1 MTLSIAV
8 RLSKII
14 LVTIVA
20 AFAIIV
26 SFNNIVDYGSNFSFV
41 QHVLSMDTTFEGNA
55 LMGRAVE
62 SSALHHLAYWIII
75 AMEAITGLLCA
86 WGAFNLVAV
95 LRESNSKFMKAKTAA
110 TLGLTLGLLL
120 WFGGFMV
127 VGAEWFVM
135 WQSDIW
141 NGQQPAF
148 RFATLLLLTLIYL
161 HLPESDELM

>member
-1 MTLSIAV
+1 MTHLLAV
-8 RLSKII
+8 RISKII
-14 LVTIVA
+14 LVSIVA

-26 SFNNIVDYGSNFSFV
+26 AFNNIVDYGSNFSFV

-55 LMGRAVE
+55 LMGRAIE

-75 AMEAITGLLCA
+75 AMELTTGLLCA
-86 WGAFNLVAV
+86 WGAYKLLAS
-95 LRESNSKFMKAKTAA
+95 LRQSKSEFMEATTAA
-110 TLGLTLGLLL
+110 TIGLTLGLLL

-161 HLPESDELM
+161 QLPESEQ

>member
-1 MTLSIAV
+1 MTHLLAV
-8 RLSKII
+8 RISKII
-14 LVTIVA
+14 LVSIVA

-26 SFNNIVDYGSNFSFV
+26 AFNNIVDYGSNFSFV

-55 LMGRAVE
+55 LMGRAIE

-75 AMEAITGLLCA
+75 AMELTTGLLCA
-86 WGAFNLVAV
+86 RGSYNLLAA
-95 LRESNSKFMKAKTAA
+95 LRQSKSEFTKATTAA
-110 TLGLTLGLLL
+110 TMGLTLGLLL

-161 HLPESDELM
+161 QLPESE